1 MPATFGIHIGP
12 QNIGMTELRA
22 LWRKLDQRGVEW
34 ISLWDHF
41 YETTPPSGGKMEN
54 FGELDHFE
62 TLTALGALAAD
73 TKNARLGV
81 LVLYVG
87 YRTPGVLAKA
97 ATTLDHLSGGRFE
110 LGLGGGWH
118 EWESRA
124 YGYPFPPIGTRLDM
138 LEEATQI
145 IRGLLTE
152 PRTTFR
158 GKHFTVE
165 NASCLPR
172 PVQKRLPIIIG
183 GLGEKRTLKIAA
195 RHGDA
200 WNAAY
205 ISPQQFKHLSTA
217 LDQHC
222 EKEGRDPAS
231 IERSVN
237 LVFNIAPDK
246 ASEARLRKELEQQW
260 GFALAR
266 VEGGVLAGTPE
277 TAGERVAEYIEA
289 GASGVNVAL
298 RAPWSSEALD
308 GYVETTL
315 PALRREFGAKVAAAR

>member
-1 MPATFGIHIGP
+1 M
-12 QNIGMTELRA
+12 
-22 LWRKLDQRGVEW
+22 
-34 ISLWDHF
+34 
-41 YETTPPSGGKMEN
+41 
-54 FGELDHFE
+54 
-62 TLTALGALAAD
+62 
-73 TKNARLGV
+73 

-110 LGLGGGWH
+110 IGLGGGWH

-138 LEEATQI
+138 LDEATQI
-145 IRGLLTE
+145 IRGLLTQE
-152 PRTTFR
+152 RTTFH
-158 GKHFTVE
+158 GKHFQVE

-172 PVQKRLPIIIG
+172 PVQKRLPIWIG
-183 GLGEKRTLKIAA
+183 GLGEKRTLRLAA
-195 RHGDA
+195 RYGDG

-205 ISPQQFKHLSTA
+205 VSPQQFKHLCTT
-217 LDQHC
+217 LDQWC

-237 LVFNIAPDK
+237 VVFNLAPDK
-246 ASEARLRKELEQQW
+246 ASEPRLRRELEQQW

-266 VEGGVLAGTPE
+266 VEGGVLAGTPD
-277 TAGERVAEYIEA
+277 TAAERVAEFVAA
-289 GASGVNVAL
+289 GAQGVNVAL
-298 RAPWSSEALD
+298 RAPWSAEALD

-315 PALRREFGAKVAAAR
+315 PALPARVRRRRWRALSSPYGREDHHRQSASAPTGASASPRPRSASSSRARRPAASSSRARSASSASSSRAFAASTSSARA